1 MEKINQTNDQITIII
16 NFKVSECVQK
26 INGVRERKAKI
37 PPIEVKHQAP
47 NKREKKRRVFSDERA
62 DRSAVINCCRKY
74 KRT

>member
-1 MEKINQTNDQITIII
+1 MIKSRSSSSISRLANG
-16 NFKVSECVQK
+16 VQK

-62 DRSAVINCCRKY
+62 ERSAVINCCRKY